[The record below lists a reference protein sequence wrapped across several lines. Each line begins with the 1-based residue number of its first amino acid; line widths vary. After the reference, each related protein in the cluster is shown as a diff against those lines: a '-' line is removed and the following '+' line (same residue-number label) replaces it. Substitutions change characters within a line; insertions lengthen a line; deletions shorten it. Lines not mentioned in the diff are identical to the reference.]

1 MAALLVLAGGAC
13 SDRATAPEIGT
24 LRVTVRSTGGDLDL
38 DGYALIVDSKPRQQ
52 QVFVNTS
59 MRLAA
64 GRHSVALAGVAENCA
79 VSGSRQRSVT
89 VTPEQVADVE
99 YDVVC
104 VATGIAVTTRTTGV
118 AIPEAYQ
125 LILNDRRWGIV
136 NPNDS
141 TVVGRLAPGAFTVAL
156 TLAGDRCTAGAPNP
170 VAVDVSPRALTVVR
184 FDITCVAPKE
194 KIAFVVDTTIDRIQ
208 QLWIGVVNPDGSGA
222 RTLAPGYSPSWSP
235 DGTKL
240 VFSTTD
246 CDFYGVSCSGGL
258 VVMDPETGVSASAI
272 SGDAGWNPAWAPT
285 GDAIAFGRCCGPG
298 YAPGLYLAPLDGS
311 PSRRL
316 NTTSVRDFGRPTW
329 SPDGSRIAFS
339 CVVSGSNWDVCV
351 ADRDG
356 TRFTRLTA
364 DTLNE
369 FDAAWSPDGKRIA
382 VTTTGG
388 GRRVEL
394 LTLDDG
400 VVRPLTAGAQP
411 AWSPDG
417 KKLVLDGGDG
427 LYTIDAD
434 GSGRTRLTSGPHH
447 SPAWRR

>member
-118 AIPEAYQ
+118 AIPDAYQ

-136 NPNDS
+136 NPTDS
-141 TVVGRLAPGAFTVAL
+141 TVVGRLAPGAFTVAV

-194 KIAFVVDTTIDRIQ
+194 K
-208 QLWIGVVNPDGSGA
+208 
-222 RTLAPGYSPSWSP
+222 SPSSWIRP
-235 DGTKL
+235 
-240 VFSTTD
+240 STA
-246 CDFYGVSCSGGL
+246 CSSYGSASSIPTARAQGRSRQATHRRGRRTAPSSCSRPPIATSTAS
-258 VVMDPETGVSASAI
+258 VVPVDS
-272 SGDAGWNPAWAPT
+272 
-285 GDAIAFGRCCGPG
+285 
-298 YAPGLYLAPLDGS
+298 L
-311 PSRRL
+311 
-316 NTTSVRDFGRPTW
+316 
-329 SPDGSRIAFS
+329 
-339 CVVSGSNWDVCV
+339 
-351 ADRDG
+351 
-356 TRFTRLTA
+356 
-364 DTLNE
+364 
-369 FDAAWSPDGKRIA
+369 
-382 VTTTGG
+382 
-388 GRRVEL
+388 
-394 LTLDDG
+394 
-400 VVRPLTAGAQP
+400 
-411 AWSPDG
+411 
-417 KKLVLDGGDG
+417 
-427 LYTIDAD
+427 
-434 GSGRTRLTSGPHH
+434 
-447 SPAWRR
+447 